1 LRHESATVGSASS
14 AAPPGA
20 VRYAQIVRQW
30 THDLTYFTS
39 SDTLSADER
48 TQLLA
53 RGIGVVEG
61 TIDQLVIDD
70 ADQLRGAIA
79 INADLVDEGVRN
91 AVRDLDYGFAGTAI
105 PNPSGVSMTTSPPRP
120 SPTPN
125 STPGTFGPRS
135 SLMNSATRTA
145 LDQPVSNTRRTALIV
160 GVLFLA
166 GFLTYGVGNLIA
178 TGIVR
183 SADRSGSTALFV
195 TGIALM
201 LLNSAFVIGIGVLM
215 FPILRPHNKAIAVG
229 YLGTRI
235 FEGVVLAIGVV
246 SLIVVTGSA
255 AIHAN
260 SVFYNV
266 AEAGLGIGSL
276 FFCAL
281 LFRSGLVPRFLAVWG
296 FLGYALFAAGSMLE
310 LFGVEG
316 AGLVAAIP
324 GGLFELTFGIWLIA
338 RGFRRT
344 APAVR

>member
-1 LRHESATVGSASS
+1 
-14 AAPPGA
+14 
-20 VRYAQIVRQW
+20 
-30 THDLTYFTS
+30 
-39 SDTLSADER
+39 
-48 TQLLA
+48 
-53 RGIGVVEG
+53 
-61 TIDQLVIDD
+61 
-70 ADQLRGAIA
+70 
-79 INADLVDEGVRN
+79 
-91 AVRDLDYGFAGTAI
+91 
-105 PNPSGVSMTTSPPRP
+105 MTTSPPRQ

-125 STPGTFGPRS
+125 STPGASGPRS
-135 SLMNSATRTA
+135 SLMNSTTRTA

-166 GFLTYGVGNLIA
+166 GFLAYGVGSLIA
-178 TGIVR
+178 TGIVS

-195 TGIALM
+195 TGAALM

-215 FPILRPHNKAIAVG
+215 FPVLRPHNKAIAVG

-344 APAVR
+344 APAVRSVPVREYVS